1 MAMSDLVISRAG
13 ANAIC
18 ELLSLRK
25 PNLLIPL
32 SKAASRGDQILNANS
47 FESQGFSL
55 VLQEEDL
62 DEITLVQKVKELDE
76 NREKYVAAMEASNQ
90 INAIDKIIA
99 LIEDAVINRP

>member
-1 MAMSDLVISRAG
+1 
-13 ANAIC
+13 
-18 ELLSLRK
+18 
-25 PNLLIPL
+25 LIPL

-62 DEITLVQKVKELDE
+62 DEISLVNKVKELDE
-76 NREKYVAAMEASNQ
+76 NKDKYVAAMEASNQ